1 MVEKTVLDSGLVVLT
16 EYIPAFPSFALSY
29 TLRGG
34 SRVETKENC
43 GIYHL
48 IEHMLFKGNRK
59 YDLKQ
64 IADISDRLGGKL
76 NAITSKEITQFYLKA
91 VDEHLKESFDLL
103 TQMVINSTFPE
114 EEFLKEKGVTI
125 QEIHETEDNPDTN
138 AFETFYEKIF
148 AGNGL
153 AYPVGGLVE
162 SVSSFER
169 DMVYDF
175 YKKNYTPDNLVLAA
189 VGKVNHWELVD
200 LAANAFKDYPLQK
213 PKKLSFQT
221 PTFKYQ
227 TFSKINTSL
236 KQVYVIIGVN
246 GIPVVS
252 PHKNQFMILNDI
264 LGAGMSSRLFQ
275 KIREEK
281 GLAYTVSSFTDAY
294 LDCGTHLTY
303 SVVEPGNVNEYLKAV
318 KEEIGRLK
326 TGGITKDELIRA
338 RDSIK
343 SSIILALESRVSKMR
358 FNVNNE
364 LFHHREITPQ
374 EIIDDINNTTIDE
387 INQLFK
393 DYFNLEKMAVFL
405 YGAVHES
412 KKVKK

>member
-1 MVEKTVLDSGLVVLT
+1 
-16 EYIPAFPSFALSY
+16 
-29 TLRGG
+29 
-34 SRVETKENC
+34 
-43 GIYHL
+43 
-48 IEHMLFKGNRK
+48 MLFKGSPK
-59 YDLKQ
+59 YNLKQ

-76 NAITSKEITQFYLKA
+76 NAMTSKEITQFYIKA

-103 TQMVINSTFPE
+103 TQMVIGSTFPVD
-114 EEFLKEKGVTI
+114 EFLKEKEVTI
-125 QEIHETEDNPDTN
+125 QEIHEADDNPDTN

-153 AYPVGGLVE
+153 AYPVGGLME

-189 VGKVNHWELVD
+189 VGKINHQELVD
-200 LAANAFKDYPLQK
+200 LAARAFKDFPRQK
-213 PKKLSFQT
+213 PKKFCFQT
-221 PTFKYQ
+221 PTFKYE
-227 TFSKINTSL
+227 TFSKINASL

-281 GLAYTVSSFTDAY
+281 GLAYTVSSFNDAY

-303 SVVEPGNVNEYLKAV
+303 SIVEPGNVNEYLKVV

-326 TGGITKDELIRA
+326 TGGITEDELMRA

-343 SSIILALESRVSKMR
+343 SSIILSLESRVSKMR

-364 LFHHREITPQ
+364 LFHRREVTPR

-393 DYFNLEKMAVFL
+393 DYFNLEQMAVFL
-405 YGAVHES
+405 YGAVPA
-412 KKVKK
+412 